1 MTCSFCGTR
10 NSDSETRCRRCGR
23 KPNDT
28 LRDPYYST
36 QGALATTPKPEPFLA
51 EPLASASR
59 PMPATAVQRSLF
71 PEQAPKII
79 PIAAY
84 QPART
89 KQPGKGRT
97 KSVRVSR
104 RVETQAELDFL
115 PSASGPKKLSTTVD
129 AVIRCEAHVA
139 TRLHRGVAC
148 VFDLSLIVIGY
159 SLFVLAYALAGGPI
173 PQDRTALLMLGAGL
187 PLVAFAY
194 GLTWAVALTETPG
207 QKWVHLKLITFVG
220 FEPEPK
226 QRILRFL
233 GTCLGAC
240 TCGLGF
246 LWAAADEE
254 RLSWQDHISR
264 TFVTPSDADTAVFR
278 RV

>member
-1 MTCSFCGTR
+1 MTCSFCGAR

-23 KPNDT
+23 KPDDT
-28 LRDPYYST
+28 LRGPYYST
-36 QGALATTPKPEPFLA
+36 QGALATTLAPAPLRA
-51 EPLASASR
+51 EPLAAASR

-79 PIAAY
+79 PIAGQ
-84 QPART
+84 QPVRPRQPGRART
-89 KQPGKGRT
+89 RHA
-97 KSVRVSR
+97 RVSR

-129 AVIRCEAHVA
+129 AVIRCEARVA

-148 VFDLSLIVIGY
+148 LFDLSLIVIGY
-159 SLFVLAYALAGGPI
+159 SLFVLACLLVGGPI
-173 PQDRTALLMLGAGL
+173 LRDRTATLMLGAGL

-220 FEPEPK
+220 FEAEPK
-226 QRILRFL
+226 QRILRFV
-233 GTCLGAC
+233 GTCLGAS

-264 TFVTPSDADTAVFR
+264 TFLTPSDADTAIFR